1 MTQASNKTFKGK
13 YKGDCGWR
21 VTKKKLLST
30 DTGLTATITIEGK
43 LSDLESLAG
52 SSGSYRVKQNITVF
66 GKTLNITQSEL
77 TNEPGGLGQLLVTA
91 TAGQT
96 TGGGGG
102 GGGSATPTYHFE
114 LDFTTVTRP
123 LAEFKSEQCDFTA
136 ISDENW
142 TMIWRWESLKGK
154 TEYAGRY
161 ANFYAPTEAACKK
174 EGGPVAALDD
184 DWEQFTEED
193 FETEL
198 KYVQL
203 VAKGVTEFFCQVPV
217 IRKTSQDSLD
227 TATPSKCGERDDSN
241 VDGKFQGLANA
252 WLKTADRWLRDSK
265 HGSWQ
270 HYEEWSG
277 FDHLDETLYPGGA
290 SGSGSNS
297 GTSST

>member
-142 TMIWRWESLKGK
+142 TMIWRW
-154 TEYAGRY
+154 
-161 ANFYAPTEAACKK
+161 
-174 EGGPVAALDD
+174 
-184 DWEQFTEED
+184 
-193 FETEL
+193 
-198 KYVQL
+198 
-203 VAKGVTEFFCQVPV
+203 
-217 IRKTSQDSLD
+217 
-227 TATPSKCGERDDSN
+227 
-241 VDGKFQGLANA
+241 
-252 WLKTADRWLRDSK
+252 
-265 HGSWQ
+265 
-270 HYEEWSG
+270 
-277 FDHLDETLYPGGA
+277 
-290 SGSGSNS
+290 
-297 GTSST
+297 